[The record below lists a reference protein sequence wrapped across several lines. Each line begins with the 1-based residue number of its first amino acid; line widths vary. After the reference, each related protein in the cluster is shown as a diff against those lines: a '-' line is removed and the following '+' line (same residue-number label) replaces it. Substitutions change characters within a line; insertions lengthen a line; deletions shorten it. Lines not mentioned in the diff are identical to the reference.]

1 MSSSSGLVSSPGIGS
16 GLNVNALVTSL
27 MQPAQNKLTL
37 LQSQQQG
44 YQTTLSAF
52 GALKSALSSFQSSL
66 SSLSDPSQFL
76 QLSADSSDKTVV
88 TATAAS
94 GAQAG
99 NFSVNVSQLAQAQS
113 LSAAGVASTTSTIG
127 SGTPTKLTIDFGTI
141 SGGTLSNGT
150 YSGASFTQNAA
161 QQSLSVTIDS
171 SNNTLQGI
179 ANAINAANGGVQAT
193 IVNDGSSN
201 PYRLVLTST
210 STGQNMSMRISAS
223 NATGSGSPDS
233 AIANLLSYDPT
244 GTQDMTQT
252 AAAQNAQLT
261 VNGLAVS
268 SSTNTVSGAI
278 QGVSLNLLKAGAA
291 TVTTANNTAGVTSA
305 VNGFVS
311 AYNTLNSAIS
321 SLTAYDSTGQNTG
334 ALIGN
339 PTVQLI
345 QNQIRSVLD
354 NPLPGV
360 GQSALSTLTQVGV
373 QFQADGSLSVDS
385 TKLQNA
391 VNNNF
396 SQLASLFATNGTAT
410 DSLVSYLGSGAST
423 QPGQYA
429 VNVTQAAT
437 QGSATGSVT
446 LGAST
451 VIGSGNNTLNLTLDN
466 VSSSITIPAGTYTA
480 GALASAIQSAINGN
494 ITFANAGS
502 TVAVTQ
508 SGGVLKFTSN
518 RYGSASNVSFTGGNG
533 YSALIGT
540 TTNTTGLDIAGTI
553 GGYAATGSGQT
564 LTGAT
569 GTAVAGLQIS
579 VQGTTTG
586 NRGTLNFSQGY
597 ASLLSSQI
605 TGFLGSSGA
614 LTSATNSLN
623 QTITSLTKAQTDWQ
637 AQMTQMQNT
646 YLAQFTALDATI
658 SQLNSTSN
666 YLQQVL
672 GTSTGSSSGSSGS
685 SGSSS
690 GSSTKG

>member
-1 MSSSSGLVSSPGIGS
+1 MSSSSGLVSSPGVGS

-27 MQPAQNKLTL
+27 MQPAQDKLTL
-37 LQSQQQG
+37 LKSQQQS

-52 GALKSALSSFQSSL
+52 GALKSALSSFQASL

-99 NFSVNVSQLAQAQS
+99 SFSVNVSQLAQAQS
-113 LSAAGVASTTSTIG
+113 LSAAGVASTTSAIG

-193 IVNDGSSN
+193 IVNDGSST

-210 STGQNMSMRISAS
+210 ATGQNMSMRISAS

-244 GTQDMTQT
+244 GTQDMTQS

-268 SSTNTVSGAI
+268 SSTNTVGGAI
-278 QGVSLNLLKAGAA
+278 QGVSLNLLKAGTA

-334 ALIGN
+334 ALLGD

-410 DSLVSYLGSGAST
+410 DSLVSYLGSSAST
-423 QPGQYA
+423 QAGQYA

-437 QGSATGSVT
+437 QGSATGTVT

-451 VIGSGNNTLNLTLDN
+451 VIDSTNNTLNLTLDN
-466 VSSSITIPAGTYTA
+466 VSSSVTIPAGTYTA
-480 GALASAIQSAINGN
+480 SALASAIQSAINGN
-494 ITFANAGS
+494 TTFANAGS

-533 YSALIGT
+533 YTALIGT

-553 GGYAATGSGQT
+553 GGYATTGSGQT
-564 LTGAT
+564 LTGAP

-605 TGFLGSSGA
+605 TGFLGNSGA

>member
-1 MSSSSGLVSSPGIGS
+1 MSSSSGLVSSPGVGS

-27 MQPAQNKLTL
+27 MQPAQDKLTL
-37 LQSQQQG
+37 LKSQQQS

-52 GALKSALSSFQSSL
+52 GALKSALSSFQASL

-113 LSAAGVASTTSTIG
+113 LSAAGVASTTSAIG

-193 IVNDGSSN
+193 IVNDGSST

-210 STGQNMSMRISAS
+210 ATGQNMSMRISAS

-233 AIANLLSYDPT
+233 AIAGLLSYDPT

-278 QGVSLNLLKAGAA
+278 QGVSLNLLKAGTA

-334 ALIGN
+334 ALLGD

-410 DSLVSYLGSGAST
+410 DSLVSYLGSSAST
-423 QPGQYA
+423 QAGQYA

-451 VIGSGNNTLNLTLDN
+451 VIDSTNNTLNLTLDN
-466 VSSSITIPAGTYTA
+466 VSSSVTIPAGTYTA
-480 GALASAIQSAINGN
+480 SALASAIQSAINGN
-494 ITFANAGS
+494 TTFANAGS

-533 YSALIGT
+533 YTALIGT

-553 GGYAATGSGQT
+553 GGYATTGSGQT
-564 LTGAT
+564 LTGAP

-605 TGFLGSSGA
+605 TGFLGNSGA